1 LEGEGDGEGEGGF
14 LNGIMER
21 SMSERVLVRVA
32 CLCAVLLPSLCAA
45 QGIGVPPLF
54 DTSSRG
60 VQNTLQ
66 IEGAALSRDAASYGG
81 SAALRIRRD
90 YAKAA
95 VTGGLGILSDGD
107 FGFALGV
114 SGQLKPGR
122 WVAIDGDEKALTISG
137 GPLVDLNMR
146 AVDAIGH
153 AYTASAALALVVIPT
168 LPGFT
173 AELSVAPR
181 YELRRLQ
188 KGDSENTSAF
198 GVQLGAAVG
207 VARFVQVLFMADWV
221 NEALR
226 APNVPPGDGGWT
238 LGLGLRHRLPTN

>member
-1 LEGEGDGEGEGGF
+1 
-14 LNGIMER
+14 MR
-21 SMSERVLVRVA
+21 HSARVFAWLVLT
-32 CLCAVLLPSLCAA
+32 CGSLLPSLAAA
-45 QGIGVPPLF
+45 QGIGAPPLF
-54 DTSSRG
+54 DTSARG
-60 VQNTLQ
+60 VQSTLQ

-81 SAALRIRRD
+81 SAALRLRRD
-90 YAKAA
+90 FEKAA
-95 VTGGLGILSDGD
+95 LTGGIGILSDGD

-122 WVAIDGDEKALTISG
+122 YVVIDGDEKALAISG
-137 GPLVDLNMR
+137 GPIVDLNMR

-181 YELRRLQ
+181 YELRLLQ
-188 KGDSENTSAF
+188 KGDSETTHAV

-207 VARFVQVLFMADWV
+207 VARFVQILFMADWV

-226 APNVPPGDGGWT
+226 APNVPTGDGGWT
-238 LGLGLRHRLPTN
+238 LGFGLRHRLPTN